1 MTDPFDDLS
10 TPVEPVTPRR
20 RFARDL
26 RARLVA
32 ELGLDPT
39 DVTATGPLPPRRRTM
54 SATTPPT
61 TTPPAATPPATTPT
75 PSSADVP
82 VATAVTPYLAVADG
96 AAALAWY
103 ATALG
108 AVEDYRVVGPD
119 GRVGHAE
126 IAIGAA
132 RFMLSDEY
140 PEMGVPSPT
149 TLGGTP
155 VTLHLTVPDVD
166 ALYARA
172 VAAGATAQSEPA
184 DQPHGS
190 RHGTLVDPYGH
201 RWMLSQ
207 PLEPF
212 DLEAFRR
219 RTEGSGFEVVG
230 TGPDDTVT
238 AADRPGTGGGLWA
251 AVHYADPL
259 AAIEQLVDVLGFEE
273 QLVVTGPDDRT
284 VVHSELRWPEGGVVQ
299 VGTSNPANPFSHPP
313 GGQGLYVITADPDA
327 VWQRCR
333 QAGLEVVREPHAPDH
348 DPEGMSFS
356 VRDHEANIWTFGTY
370 GLDAG

>member
-10 TPVEPVTPRR
+10 APIEPVAPRR

-26 RARLVA
+26 RARLLA
-32 ELGLDPT
+32 ELGLDPA
-39 DVTATGPLPPRRRTM
+39 DVAPTVPLPPRRSTV
-54 SATTPPT
+54 SATTPS
-61 TTPPAATPPATTPT
+61 PPS
-75 PSSADVP
+75 PSAGADLP

-103 ATALG
+103 TDALG
-108 AVEDYRVVGPD
+108 AVEDHRVVGDD
-119 GRVGHAE
+119 GRIGHAE
-126 IAIGAA
+126 ITIGAA
-132 RFMLSDEY
+132 RVMLSDEF
-140 PEMGVPSPT
+140 PELGVKSPT
-149 TLGGTP
+149 SLGGTP
-155 VTLHLTVPDVD
+155 VTLHLTVTDVD

-172 VAAGATAQSEPA
+172 VAAGAAPQREPA

-212 DLEAFRR
+212 DLDTFRR
-219 RTEGSGFEVVG
+219 RLEGSGFEVVG
-230 TGPDDTVT
+230 TGPDEAVT
-238 AADRPGTGGGLWA
+238 AADRPGTGGGPWA
-251 AVHYADPL
+251 AVFYDDAL
-259 AAIEQLVDVLGFEE
+259 AAIALLVETFGFEE
-273 QLVVTGPDDRT
+273 QLVVTGPDGRT

-299 VGTSNPANPFSHPP
+299 VGTSDPANPFSHPP
-313 GGQGLYVITADPDA
+313 GGQGLYVVTADPDA
-327 VWQRCR
+327 VWQRCVA
-333 QAGLEVVREPHAPDH
+333 AGLEAVRAPHAPDH

-356 VRDHEANIWTFGTY
+356 VRDREGNLWSFGTY